1 MEKIEDEQKKEKEKP
16 KRKISY
22 PVKNN
27 NRGWVSY
34 KKNKVGF
41 ILVSILVHIILM
53 GLLLI
58 GFSATR
64 EINNELSPENK
75 INLNKMILKAIL
87 FTLLLEALG
96 YLILNLI
103 GVI

>member
-27 NRGWVSY
+27 NKGWVSY

-58 GFSATR
+58 GFSVMR
-64 EINNELSPENK
+64 DINNELSTEYK
-75 INLNKMILKAIL
+75 LNYVKMEHYCQL
-87 FTLLLEALG
+87 F
-96 YLILNLI
+96 
-103 GVI
+103 